1 MTSDEARK
9 PPRRGRSILR
19 RLLTLLSVLL
29 AVAAIGL
36 LVFLAR
42 KAQTVDNELH
52 LQRLYN
58 LRVVDALDVGLNR
71 AVTQVGVSTMVNVAD
86 TRAVTTAQLGDAL
99 DALENG
105 AAGLRGLNPAVD
117 SALDAFLDTVESKF
131 ELAFDFEARN
141 IRTNQLL
148 IAGMDAV
155 PVAADA
161 LLASAD
167 EATAE
172 TLTPLLAQIRTE
184 VTTYGVVQTP
194 LNEDN
199 IRLLLDDIAAAVE
212 GQPEEVQAAAQRLRT
227 AASNV
232 IADKK
237 ELVGRVSDFLSKPTA
252 ELLQAAEQAY
262 MGWHA
267 SQVAMANQY
276 RQWLVAYAAILLLI
290 LAWLGIRLVRSFR
303 ELDEAND
310 HLEEQV
316 EARTHDLSDALK
328 ELKASQAQLI
338 QSEKM
343 ASLGQMVAGVAHEIN
358 TPLGYARSNAEIVR
372 NALGDIRSL
381 VDAQTRA
388 LDLMTHEETDVEQVA
403 DALTTAQGIGESLN
417 AAELVGELD
426 SLLVDTD
433 HGLKQIAELV
443 GSLKDFSRV
452 DRSRSDLFDVND
464 GIDAALKI
472 CQNQLKNRVEVVKA
486 YGELP
491 QIECSPSQLNQVFLN
506 LINTAA
512 QAIDGEGRIYI
523 HTTPSARGVSI
534 RVLDTGCGMSE
545 EVRARIFEPFFTTKP
560 VGKGTGLGLSI
571 VYRIIEDHGGS
582 IDVRSTPGKGSE
594 FTIELP
600 LKQSDPT
607 HAQNAGA
614 PAAVPATPALA

>member
-19 RLLTLLSVLL
+19 KLLTLLSVLL

-105 AAGLRGLNPAVD
+105 AAGLRGLNPTVD

-161 LLASAD
+161 LLASVD

-237 ELVGRVSDFLSKPTA
+237 LS
-252 ELLQAAEQAY
+252 
-262 MGWHA
+262 
-267 SQVAMANQY
+267 
-276 RQWLVAYAAILLLI
+276 LI
-290 LAWLGIRLVRSFR
+290 HI
-303 ELDEAND
+303 
-310 HLEEQV
+310 
-316 EARTHDLSDALK
+316 
-328 ELKASQAQLI
+328 
-338 QSEKM
+338 
-343 ASLGQMVAGVAHEIN
+343 
-358 TPLGYARSNAEIVR
+358 
-372 NALGDIRSL
+372 
-381 VDAQTRA
+381 
-388 LDLMTHEETDVEQVA
+388 
-403 DALTTAQGIGESLN
+403 
-417 AAELVGELD
+417 
-426 SLLVDTD
+426 
-433 HGLKQIAELV
+433 
-443 GSLKDFSRV
+443 
-452 DRSRSDLFDVND
+452 
-464 GIDAALKI
+464 
-472 CQNQLKNRVEVVKA
+472 
-486 YGELP
+486 
-491 QIECSPSQLNQVFLN
+491 
-506 LINTAA
+506 
-512 QAIDGEGRIYI
+512 
-523 HTTPSARGVSI
+523 
-534 RVLDTGCGMSE
+534 
-545 EVRARIFEPFFTTKP
+545 
-560 VGKGTGLGLSI
+560 
-571 VYRIIEDHGGS
+571 
-582 IDVRSTPGKGSE
+582 
-594 FTIELP
+594 
-600 LKQSDPT
+600 
-607 HAQNAGA
+607 
-614 PAAVPATPALA
+614 